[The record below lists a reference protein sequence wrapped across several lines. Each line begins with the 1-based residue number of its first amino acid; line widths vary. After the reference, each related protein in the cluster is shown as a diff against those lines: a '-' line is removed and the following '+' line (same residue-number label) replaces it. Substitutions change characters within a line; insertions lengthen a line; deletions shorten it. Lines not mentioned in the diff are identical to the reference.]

1 MKKFISVLLAL
12 IMVLSVFSSAA
23 FATDSDF
30 VGEELSPEYVAGDI
44 FTSTLTFSG
53 KTAECLSSV
62 IVDDKEKWLSISQT
76 LEREV
81 SAGNWQAVK
90 DGGWTITNTSGE
102 CFHIYKNYK
111 TVSENGNYRLK
122 TVFLV
127 ESVSGVKQRIPI
139 YSHTVSI

>member
-1 MKKFISVLLAL
+1 MKKYISVLLSL
-12 IMVLSVFSSAA
+12 VMVLSVFSSAA

-30 VGEELSPEYVAGDI
+30 VGEELSPTYVAGDV

-53 KTAECLSSV
+53 KTAECLSSLT
-62 IVDDKEKWLSISQT
+62 VDDNEKWISISQT

-81 SAGNWQAVK
+81 SANNWQAVK

-102 CFHIYKNYK
+102 CYHIYKNYK
-111 TVSENGNYRLK
+111 TVSENGKYRLK

-127 ESVSGVKQRIPI
+127 ESVSGVKQRVLK
-139 YSHTVSI
+139 YSLNVSI